1 VSLARNRRIEARR
14 HQASEAKETLTMKKR
29 VLRVVFV
36 GVVTLVPLV
45 CFPAGRTGPFRVRV
59 VDERTGAGVPTAR
72 VTVENGAV
80 GTTAFDGS
88 VLFWLDTALM
98 KRTVHFTIEQRGV
111 TTTVELPVTSGGVV
125 AVPVP
130 AP

>member
-1 VSLARNRRIEARR
+1 
-14 HQASEAKETLTMKKR
+14 MKNLVALV
-29 VLRVVFV
+29 VLV
-36 GVVTLVPLV
+36 GVVVLVPLV
-45 CFPAGRTGPFRVRV
+45 CYPAGRTGPFRVRV

-111 TTTVELPVTSGGVV
+111 TITVALPVSPGGLVV
-125 AVPVP
+125 VPVP

>member
-1 VSLARNRRIEARR
+1 
-14 HQASEAKETLTMKKR
+14 MKKL
-29 VLRVVFV
+29 VLLLVFA
-36 GVVTLVPLV
+36 GVVILVPLV
-45 CFPAGRTGPFRVRV
+45 CYPAGRTGPFRVRV
-59 VDERTGAGVPTAR
+59 VDERTGSGVPAAR

-98 KRTVHFTIEQRGV
+98 KHTVQFTIEQRTV
-111 TTTVELPVTSGGVV
+111 TTTVALPVTSGGLVS
-125 AVPVP
+125 VPVP